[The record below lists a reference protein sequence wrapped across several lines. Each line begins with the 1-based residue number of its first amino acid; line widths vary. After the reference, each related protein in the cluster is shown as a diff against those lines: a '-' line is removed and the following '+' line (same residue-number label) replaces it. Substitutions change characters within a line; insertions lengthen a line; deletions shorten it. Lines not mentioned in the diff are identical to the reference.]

1 MANEKTI
8 FTESFIAGEDLRS
21 YQYHGVKL
29 NGNRTVDVIDA
40 TTDMPVGVLLDEP
53 NDGEEGLV
61 MIVGRCPVVLE
72 DTITAGE
79 LIYFNANGHA
89 IGWAATDITIYAAG
103 QCTVGGVS
111 GEVGEMIIGVV
122 PEKGSATT

>member
-8 FTESFIAGEDLRS
+8 YTETFIAGESLATA
-21 YQYHGVKL
+21 QYHGVKL
-29 NGNRTVDVIDA
+29 NGNRTVDLIDA
-40 TTDMPVGVLLDEP
+40 TTDMPVGVLLNEPGDE
-53 NDGEEGLV
+53 EEALV

-72 DTITAGE
+72 DTIAAGE

-89 IGWAATDITIYAAG
+89 VGWAVTDITIYAAG
-103 QCTVGGVS
+103 QCTIGGVS

>member
-8 FTESFIAGEDLRS
+8 FTESFIAGEDLEEE
-21 YQYHGVKL
+21 QYHGVKM
-29 NGNRTVDVIDA
+29 NGNRTVDLIDA
-40 TTDMPVGVLLDEP
+40 DTDMPVGVLLNEP
-53 NDGEEGLV
+53 LDGEEALV
-61 MIVGRCPVVLE
+61 MIVGRCPVVFE

-79 LIYFNANGHA
+79 LIYFNSNGHA
-89 IGWAATDITIYAAG
+89 VGWAVTDITIYAAG
-103 QCTVGGVS
+103 QCTIGGAT